1 MTRKPSN
8 RNQTDS
14 IESVRMTKESPEL
27 HAFANE
33 LCSAHDELVWSW
45 IRQRVPD
52 SLRKAID
59 VEDLKG
65 SILEKFVEALRDR
78 VSEVY
83 IDRSETIPLCQTIAN
98 RQIKNAV
105 RDARRLKR
113 GGRRDFVELESMDE
127 IPDKKESN
135 RPDKIAESKD
145 LLCAISVCLASHERV
160 VFELMRLRTPYFR
173 IAEEIGVT
181 VKVLARIRNAIADK
195 ARVFDES
202 VPPSAVSRQ
211 PSKRS
216 AVVSQPVPTILKKFR
231 FYRQVVTAI
240 GAY

>member
-1 MTRKPSN
+1 MTRNFSN
-8 RNQTDS
+8 RNQTES
-14 IESVRMTKESPEL
+14 IESVRTTEETPEL

-33 LCSAHDELVWSW
+33 LCSAHDELVWCW
-45 IRQRVPD
+45 IQQLVPD

-65 SILEKFVEALRDR
+65 RILEKVVKALRDR

-83 IDRSETIPLCQTIAN
+83 IDRSETIPLCQIIAN

-127 IPDKKESN
+127 IPDGDDSN

-145 LLCAISVCLASHERV
+145 LLCAISVCLASKERV

-173 IAEEIGVT
+173 IAEELGVT

-202 VPPSAVSRQ
+202 VQPSAVSRQ
-211 PSKRS
+211 KET
-216 AVVSQPVPTILKKFR
+216 Q
-231 FYRQVVTAI
+231 
-240 GAY
+240 